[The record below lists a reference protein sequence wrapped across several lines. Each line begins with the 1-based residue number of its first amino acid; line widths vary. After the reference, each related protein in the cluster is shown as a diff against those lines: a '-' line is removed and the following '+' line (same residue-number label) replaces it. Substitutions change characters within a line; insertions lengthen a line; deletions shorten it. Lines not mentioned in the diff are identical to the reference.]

1 MQLLEELRT
10 NLGTNKLLS
19 IAVPAVE
26 RDLMAFTKDTLPR
39 IVKVVDFINVM
50 TYDMMIRRD
59 KVLRHHS
66 GILGSREALQ
76 RYIDRG
82 APASKLN
89 LGLGYYAKWFLSE
102 DCDADDLLS
111 CKAAVMED
119 PETGADLGRSGTFSW
134 HDQVPEE
141 LAASFAKALKD
152 GEYFEDGSY
161 GYWDADEKR
170 WWSFDTPSVIQRK
183 IPELVQGMELGG
195 VFAWGLGEDAPSFT
209 HFEATVKAME
219 KLSVPVADA
228 RDEL

>member
-10 NLGTNKLLS
+10 HLGTNKLIS

-26 RDLMAFTKDTLPR
+26 RDLMAFTKETLPR
-39 IVKVVDFINVM
+39 ISKVVNFINVM

-59 KVLRHHS
+59 DVLRHHS

-102 DCDADDLLS
+102 DCDASDVLS

-119 PETGADLGRSGTFSW
+119 LDTGADLGRTGAFSW

-152 GEYFEDGSY
+152 GEYFDDGSY

-170 WWSFDTPSVIQRK
+170 WWSFDTTSVIQRK
-183 IPELVQGMELGG
+183 IPELVKGMELGG
-195 VFAWGLGEDAPSFT
+195 VFAWGLGEDAPSFA